1 MNKSAVVMDREL
13 FSQDAS
19 VSWEELLSATTRRL
33 EVDNAEL
40 EAKWMIEEVSGVT
53 NLHDYQEQAKPIQLK
68 RLSKL
73 IARRLTGE
81 PLQYVLG
88 RWQFRELDL
97 FVDDRVLI
105 PRPETEILV
114 GYALEECKSKKNQLD
129 ETRSLN
135 VADLG
140 CGSGAIGLS
149 IAREIQEVS
158 VWCTDVSE
166 GAIAVTRANLAGLGM
181 VGQKVSIS
189 QGSWFEALPQEM
201 LEKFD
206 VIISNPPYI
215 SDSEELPLEVSEWEP
230 SSSLRSGPLGTE
242 DLSFLLNNSI
252 EWLSAEGQLILEL
265 APMQADQMVEE
276 AKNLNFREVQLRND
290 LTGRDRVLMAKK
302 PL

>member
-1 MNKSAVVMDREL
+1 MDGEL

-19 VSWEELLSATTRRL
+19 VSWEELLSETTRRL
-33 EVDNAEL
+33 EGDNAEL

-181 VGQKVSIS
+181 AGQKVSIS

>member
-1 MNKSAVVMDREL
+1 MDREL

-19 VSWEELLSATTRRL
+19 VSWEELLSETTRRL
-33 EVDNAEL
+33 EGDNAEL

-181 VGQKVSIS
+181 AGQKVSIS

>member
-1 MNKSAVVMDREL
+1 MDREL

-19 VSWEELLSATTRRL
+19 VSWEELLSETTRRL
-33 EVDNAEL
+33 EGDNAEL

>member
-1 MNKSAVVMDREL
+1 MDREL
-13 FSQDAS
+13 FSQNAS
-19 VSWEELLSATTRRL
+19 VSWEELLSETTRRL
-33 EVDNAEL
+33 EGDNAEL

-181 VGQKVSIS
+181 AGQKVSIS

>member
-1 MNKSAVVMDREL
+1 LNKSAVVMDREL

-19 VSWEELLSATTRRL
+19 VSWEELLSETTRRL
-33 EVDNAEL
+33 EGDNSAL

-73 IARRLTGE
+73 IERRLTGE

-181 VGQKVSIS
+181 AGQKVSIS

>member
-1 MNKSAVVMDREL
+1 MGKEL
-13 FSQDAS
+13 FSQDAL
-19 VSWEELLSATTRRL
+19 VSWEELLL
-33 EVDNAEL
+33 ETGRILEGDNAEL
-40 EAKWMIEEVSGVT
+40 EAKWMIEEVSGIT
-53 NLHDYQEQAKPIQLK
+53 QLCDYKEQAKPIQLK
-68 RLSKL
+68 RLNRL
-73 IARRLTGE
+73 IERRVAGE

-215 SDSEELPLEVSEWEP
+215 SDSEELPPEVSEWEP

>member
-1 MNKSAVVMDREL
+1 MDGEL

-19 VSWEELLSATTRRL
+19 VSWEELLSETTRRL

-215 SDSEELPLEVSEWEP
+215 SDSEELPPEVSEWEP

>member
-19 VSWEELLSATTRRL
+19 VSWEELLSETTRRL

-129 ETRSLN
+129 EARSLN

-181 VGQKVSIS
+181 AGQKVSIS

-265 APMQADQMVEE
+265 APMQADQMVAE

>member
-1 MNKSAVVMDREL
+1 MDREL

-19 VSWEELLSATTRRL
+19 VSWEELLSETTRRL
-33 EVDNAEL
+33 EGDNSAL

-181 VGQKVSIS
+181 AGQKVSIS

-215 SDSEELPLEVSEWEP
+215 SDSEELPPEVSEWEP

>member
-1 MNKSAVVMDREL
+1 MDREL

-19 VSWEELLSATTRRL
+19 VSWEELLSETTRRL

-181 VGQKVSIS
+181 AGQKVSIS

>member
-1 MNKSAVVMDREL
+1 MDREL

-19 VSWEELLSATTRRL
+19 VSWEELLAETTRRL

-114 GYALEECKSKKNQLD
+114 GYALEECKSKKNRLD

>member
-1 MNKSAVVMDREL
+1 MDREL

-19 VSWEELLSATTRRL
+19 VSWEELLSETTRRL

-166 GAIAVTRANLAGLGM
+166 GAIAVARANLAGLGM

-215 SDSEELPLEVSEWEP
+215 SDSEELPPEVSEWEP

>member
-1 MNKSAVVMDREL
+1 MDREL

-19 VSWEELLSATTRRL
+19 VSWEELLSETTRRL

-215 SDSEELPLEVSEWEP
+215 SDSEELPPEVSEWEP

>member
-1 MNKSAVVMDREL
+1 MDREL

-19 VSWEELLSATTRRL
+19 VSWEELLSETTRRL
-33 EVDNAEL
+33 EGDNSAL

-73 IARRLTGE
+73 IERRLTGE

-181 VGQKVSIS
+181 AGQKVSIS

-265 APMQADQMVEE
+265 APMQADEMVEE

>member
-19 VSWEELLSATTRRL
+19 VSWEELLSETTRRL
-33 EVDNAEL
+33 EGDNSAL

-181 VGQKVSIS
+181 AGQKVSIS

>member
-1 MNKSAVVMDREL
+1 MDREL

-19 VSWEELLSATTRRL
+19 VSWEELLSETTRRL

-53 NLHDYQEQAKPIQLK
+53 NMHDYQEQAKPIQLK

-215 SDSEELPLEVSEWEP
+215 SDSEELPPEVSEWEP

>member
-19 VSWEELLSATTRRL
+19 VSWEELLSETTRRL
-33 EVDNAEL
+33 EGDNAEL

-73 IARRLTGE
+73 IERRLTGE

-181 VGQKVSIS
+181 AGQKVSIS

-265 APMQADQMVEE
+265 APMQAGQMVEE

>member
-1 MNKSAVVMDREL
+1 MDGEL

-19 VSWEELLSATTRRL
+19 VSWEELLSETTRRL
-33 EVDNAEL
+33 EGDNAEL

-73 IARRLTGE
+73 IERRLTGE

-114 GYALEECKSKKNQLD
+114 GYALEECKSKKSQLD

-181 VGQKVSIS
+181 AGQKVSIS

-265 APMQADQMVEE
+265 APMQADQMVAE

>member
-1 MNKSAVVMDREL
+1 MDREL

-19 VSWEELLSATTRRL
+19 VSWEELLSETTRRL

-129 ETRSLN
+129 EARSLN

-181 VGQKVSIS
+181 AGQKVSIS

>member
-1 MNKSAVVMDREL
+1 MDGEL

-19 VSWEELLSATTRRL
+19 VSWEELLSETTRRL
-33 EVDNAEL
+33 EGDNAEL

-215 SDSEELPLEVSEWEP
+215 SDSEELPPEVSEWEP

>member
-1 MNKSAVVMDREL
+1 MDGEL

-19 VSWEELLSATTRRL
+19 VSWEELLSETTRRL
-33 EVDNAEL
+33 EGDNAEL

-158 VWCTDVSE
+158 VWCRDVSE

-181 VGQKVSIS
+181 AGQKVSIS

>member
-1 MNKSAVVMDREL
+1 MDREL

-19 VSWEELLSATTRRL
+19 VSWEELLSETTRRL
-33 EVDNAEL
+33 EGDNSAL

-158 VWCTDVSE
+158 VWWTYVSE

-201 LEKFD
+201 LEKLD

>member
-1 MNKSAVVMDREL
+1 LNKSAVVMDREL

-19 VSWEELLSATTRRL
+19 VSWEELLSETTRRL
-33 EVDNAEL
+33 EGDNSAL

-73 IARRLTGE
+73 IERRLTGE

-114 GYALEECKSKKNQLD
+114 GYALEECKSKKSQLD

-181 VGQKVSIS
+181 AGQKVSIS

>member
-19 VSWEELLSATTRRL
+19 VSWEELLSETTRRL
-33 EVDNAEL
+33 EGDNAEL

-181 VGQKVSIS
+181 AGQKVSIS

>member
-19 VSWEELLSATTRRL
+19 VSWEELLSETTRRL

-181 VGQKVSIS
+181 AGQKVSIS

>member
-19 VSWEELLSATTRRL
+19 VSWEELLSETTRRL
-33 EVDNAEL
+33 EGDNSAL

>member
-1 MNKSAVVMDREL
+1 MDREL

>member
-1 MNKSAVVMDREL
+1 MDREL

-19 VSWEELLSATTRRL
+19 VSWEELLAETTRRL

-215 SDSEELPLEVSEWEP
+215 SDSEELPPEVSEWEP

>member
-1 MNKSAVVMDREL
+1 MDREL

-19 VSWEELLSATTRRL
+19 VSWEELLSETTRRL
-33 EVDNAEL
+33 EGDNAEL

-114 GYALEECKSKKNQLD
+114 GYALEECKSKKNRLD

-215 SDSEELPLEVSEWEP
+215 SDSEELPPEVSEWEP

>member
-1 MNKSAVVMDREL
+1 M
-13 FSQDAS
+13 
-19 VSWEELLSATTRRL
+19 
-33 EVDNAEL
+33 
-40 EAKWMIEEVSGVT
+40 
-53 NLHDYQEQAKPIQLK
+53 K

-215 SDSEELPLEVSEWEP
+215 SDSEELPPEVSEWEP

>member
-1 MNKSAVVMDREL
+1 MDGEL

-19 VSWEELLSATTRRL
+19 VSWEELLSETTRRL

-129 ETRSLN
+129 EARSLN